1 MYKNIFFIILS
12 IISFS
17 VLGQS
22 LKGNITD
29 INKDVL
35 SGANIIIK
43 GENTGVSADKN
54 GNYTLNLKAN
64 RSVVIKVSFIG
75 YETKSIRI
83 PMAKVGQKLYT

>member
-17 VLGQS
+17 VLGQVI
-22 LKGNITD
+22 KGNITD

-35 SGANIIIK
+35 FGLNIIIK
-43 GENTGVSADKN
+43 GENTGVSTDEN
-54 GNYTLNLKAN
+54 GNYTLNLKLN
-64 RSVVIKVSFIG
+64 RSVVIKISFIG

-83 PMAKVGQKLYT
+83 PMLKLGQSLYT